1 MAMDCLRPVR
11 RNDFHDNVAGRT
23 GVLAAGA
30 LGVSMKLGADVE
42 TYGEGEPID
51 YVYEVVHG
59 AVRSPKILP
68 DGRRQ
73 ISGFYFAGDIFGLE
87 EADFHRISAEA
98 VVDSTI
104 RVIKRRTL
112 IALARGDRD
121 LTQQLLLMAT
131 REIARAH
138 SHALML
144 VQNAQERLSSF
155 LLQVGGA
162 DRDPRPDRAANVT
175 PGYCGPP
182 RSDDR
187 NRVAHL
193 HASGERIGD
202 QARQRPYG
210 GSPRPGGATERTS
223 APHGPLLVPVCGTGN
238 RWFQQTNSPISNPR
252 T

>member
-23 GVLAAGA
+23 GVLATGA
-30 LGVSMKLGADVE
+30 LGVSMKFGTDVE
-42 TYGEGEPID
+42 IYGEGEPID

-155 LLQVGGA
+155 LLQLAERIAIRDLIVLPMSRQDIA
-162 DRDPRPDRAANVT
+162 DHLGVTIETVSRTFTLLESASAIKLANARTVVLRDRAALQNEHPRLT
-175 PGYCGPP
+175 GP
-182 RSDDR
+182 
-187 NRVAHL
+187 
-193 HASGERIGD
+193 
-202 QARQRPYG
+202 
-210 GSPRPGGATERTS
+210 
-223 APHGPLLVPVCGTGN
+223 C
-238 RWFQQTNSPISNPR
+238 
-252 T
+252 